1 MATKL
6 DAKDRKILALLDGDA
21 RLSNSQIAKSV
32 QLSKPA
38 VEYRLRRFEKNGII
52 PGYYTVIDFTKLGY
66 SQYKVYFKF
75 QDTTLEDEQDIID
88 HWKADKGTA
97 WVAQIRG
104 RWDLAVSILAKSNF
118 EFGQS
123 LSRFMNQFSRFILEK
138 DVLLMEY
145 SSIHTRRYLAETE
158 GREFRYGNQ
167 SKVYD
172 LDDTDKRILEVLSN
186 NARMNIVD
194 MAEKTELT
202 RDVINYRVKKMVSG
216 GVIVMYRCDLDLQK
230 LGINLYKIIFRTK
243 NFDGAAEKEVRAYI
257 AQHKRATQF
266 LKLIGSWDLEIE
278 FETENEDELYQI
290 LTDLRKKFSG
300 IIRDF
305 DILRITETFKFNFFP
320 F

>member
-1 MATKL
+1 MTTKL
-6 DAKDRKILALLDGDA
+6 DVKDRKILALLDGDA
-21 RLSNSQIAKSV
+21 RLSNSQVAKGV
-32 QLSKPA
+32 WLSKPA
-38 VEYRLRRFEKNGII
+38 VEYHLRRFEKTGLILD
-52 PGYYTVIDFTKLGY
+52 YYAVIDFTKLGY

-75 QDTTLEDEQDIID
+75 QDTTLEDEQGIIG
-88 HWKADKGTA
+88 HWKADKSTI
-97 WVAQIRG
+97 WVAQVRG
-104 RWDLAVSILAKSNF
+104 RWDLAVSILARSNF

-123 LSRFMNQFSRFILEK
+123 LSRFMNQFSKFILEK

-145 SSIHTRRYLAETE
+145 SSIYTRRYLAETE
-158 GREFRYGNQ
+158 GREFRYGIQ

-172 LDDTDKRILEVLSN
+172 LDETDKKILRGLSN

-194 MAEKTELT
+194 LAEKTELT
-202 RDVINYRVKKMVSG
+202 RDVVNYRLKKLVKG
-216 GVIVMYRCDLDLQK
+216 GIIVMYRCDLDLQK

-243 NFDGAAEKEVRAYI
+243 NFDEAAEKEVKSYI
-257 AQHKRATQF
+257 AQHKMATQF

-305 DILRITETFKFNFFP
+305 DILRITETFKLDFFP